1 MSFVLI
7 IWQICLYFSDICEQ
21 MNKKKKSSVF
31 FNYLNERFRFVI
43 IADNTLKERLSL
55 RLSRLNSFIVFVSCS
70 LLLLLFLLLIIVYSP
85 LKEYIPGKS
94 RLEVQKNLLDLRI
107 QIDSLELEL
116 KTQDL
121 YLENINAI
129 IRGEKLNENSLVLK
143 KDSVISSTEEII
155 FKKSTSD
162 SLLRS
167 HVESEE
173 TGVLFNNSRI
183 KSNGVVFFKPVIGM
197 ISDTY
202 NKQTK
207 HFGVDIVAKKN
218 SPINSVLDGTIII
231 SHWSSSNGYVIGVQH
246 ENNFISIYKH
256 NSLLLKNV
264 GDLVLAGE
272 KIAVIGNSGEF
283 SSGPHLHFEL
293 WNNGAPVDPEI
304 YIKF

>member
-1 MSFVLI
+1 
-7 IWQICLYFSDICEQ
+7 

-31 FNYLNERFRFVI
+31 FDYLNEKYRFVI
-43 IADNTLKERLSL
+43 ITDNTLKERLSL
-55 RLSRLNSFIVFVSCS
+55 RLSRLNSFVVFVSCS
-70 LLLLLFLLLIIVYSP
+70 LFLLFLFFLFIVYSP

-129 IRGEKLNENSLVLK
+129 IRGETLVENSLEFK
-143 KDSVISSTEEII
+143 KDSVFYSTEKIVFE
-155 FKKSTSD
+155 KSNSD

-167 HVESEE
+167 RVEAEE

-183 KSNGVVFFKPVIGM
+183 KSKGVVFFKPVTGM
-197 ISDTY
+197 ISDAY

-207 HFGVDIVAKKN
+207 HFGVDVVAKKN

-231 SHWSSSNGYVIGVQH
+231 SHWSSGNGYVIGVQH

-264 GDLVLAGE
+264 GDFVLAGE

-293 WNNGAPVDPEI
+293 WNNGAPVNPEN